1 MAYRACAPSIRFRR
15 LPTCRTCDLLVPLI
29 SMLQQQLPQHLSH
42 QRPPLL
48 RQLARYLIKTRFRML
63 FPPLPHRLKHLLRS
77 THKLRLRLLQ
87 VYLPSPSQKIWDTPD
102 RSRPVG
108 AIQNGGEFPAASV
121 QLHRLRARRPALC
134 AVQQGLA
141 GQLVSWCRWQRKPS
155 EAPPKSGVH
164 PDQLP
169 PGVVEDIM
177 IPGTLSRAGVTCR

>member
-63 FPPLPHRLKHLLRS
+63 FPPFPHRLKHLLRS

-108 AIQNGGEFPAASV
+108 AIQNGASFRLPLSNCTGCGRDARLFALSSRGLQASWSRGVAGSANPVRRQRSTKETPA
-121 QLHRLRARRPALC
+121 
-134 AVQQGLA
+134 
-141 GQLVSWCRWQRKPS
+141 
-155 EAPPKSGVH
+155 
-164 PDQLP
+164 
-169 PGVVEDIM
+169 IF
-177 IPGTLSRAGVTCR
+177 TLSIRVFSSSCLAVSLAAQTQ